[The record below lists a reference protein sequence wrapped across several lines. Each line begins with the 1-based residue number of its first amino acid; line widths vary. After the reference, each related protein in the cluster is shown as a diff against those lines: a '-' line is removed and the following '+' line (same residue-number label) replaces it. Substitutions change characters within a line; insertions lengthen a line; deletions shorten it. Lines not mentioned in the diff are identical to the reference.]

1 MGFFRTIT
9 EKPWES
15 PSAELGAAVKRR
27 PAEILGLRF
36 FMLVVSLLF
45 LLLTSVYVMRMSFPD
60 WQPLPMPWLLW
71 VNTGLLVLASLALEA
86 ARRKA
91 KGGDFA
97 ATAKQLATGGALGI
111 AFLVGQGL
119 AWLDL
124 IQQGYFAAANPANA
138 FFYMITALHWVHL
151 AGGVVAWIRSVRRV
165 RASEVTADGLRL
177 SVHLNAMYWHFL
189 LVVWLVM
196 FALMLAT

>member
-1 MGFFRTIT
+1 MGFFRTIA

-15 PSAELGAAVKRR
+15 PSAELAAAVKRR

-45 LLLTSVYVMRMSFPD
+45 LLMTSVYVMRMSFPD
-60 WQPLPMPWLLW
+60 WQPLPMPLLLW
-71 VNTGLLVLASLALEA
+71 ANTGLLLLASVALEA

-91 KGGDFA
+91 KRGDLA
-97 ATAKQLATGGALGI
+97 ATAKGLAIGGALGI
-111 AFLVGQGL
+111 GFLAGQGL

-138 FFYMITALHWVHL
+138 FFYMITALHWLHL
-151 AGGVVAWIRSVRRV
+151 AGGVVAWLKTVYKV
-165 RASEVTADGLRL
+165 RAPEATADGVRL

-196 FALMLAT
+196 FALMLGT